1 MPAMPTHYHVAV
13 RRPDDDAVLVLPD
26 GAMPGFRLDDAPPW
40 QVVTPVVKRLA
51 ADHGLDVIALRTAW
65 RSAPGDGDGADDR
78 LCEAAWSGGPVPV
91 GSRWVALADLERRS
105 TPLGAAID
113 AGVLSPATGDRQPW
127 YRPDWFAEM
136 SAWIDGCLDVAGLRR
151 HGPPRQVRSWGRS
164 ALLTVE
170 TDRGRAWAKQVPAVF
185 AHEVAVTG
193 LLSDL
198 DPGFVPPLI
207 AADPAGGRLLM
218 EDVSGPNLAS
228 VPGESAAWLATMA
241 RLAEVQRVLG
251 QDLEA
256 LQVAGVPSA
265 PLDTLGER
273 VPSLLA
279 DDSLLLVGR
288 PGGVSSEEVLRL
300 REAEGDLVLA
310 CDALARSP
318 IGPSLDHGD
327 LTARQVI
334 VGEMGPVFLDWSD
347 ATITHPFLAAA
358 SFLADRRDRAADLRP
373 TLAATYLAGWTASA
387 APAVALDDAERALA
401 LAGIVHPLHL
411 ARLHA
416 DRIRPGLEQPWELE
430 RTAPRLLRSLVPQL
444 ASLPRMLQ
452 R

>member
-1 MPAMPTHYHVAV
+1 M
-13 RRPDDDAVLVLPD
+13 
-26 GAMPGFRLDDAPPW
+26 
-40 QVVTPVVKRLA
+40 
-51 ADHGLDVIALRTAW
+51 
-65 RSAPGDGDGADDR
+65 GD
-78 LCEAAWSGGPVPV
+78 C
-91 GSRWVALADLERRS
+91 
-105 TPLGAAID
+105 
-113 AGVLSPATGDRQPW
+113 
-127 YRPDWFAEM
+127 
-136 SAWIDGCLDVAGLRR
+136 VAGLRR
-151 HGPPRQVRSWGRS
+151 HGPPRQIRSWGRS

-170 TDRGRAWAKQVPAVF
+170 TDRGRVWAKQVPGVF

-228 VPGESAAWLATMA
+228 VPGSPDAWLATMS
-241 RLAEVQRVLG
+241 RLAEVQRVLAR
-251 QDLEA
+251 DLGA
-256 LQVAGVPSA
+256 LQMAGVPSA
-265 PLDTLGER
+265 PLSTLGVR

-279 DDSLLLVGR
+279 DDDLLLVGR
-288 PGGVSSEEVLRL
+288 PDGLSRQDVGRL
-300 REAEGDLVLA
+300 RAAEADLVAA
-310 CDALARSP
+310 CAALAASP

-358 SFLADRRDRAADLRP
+358 SFLADRRDMAGDLHP
-373 TLAATYLAGWTASA
+373 ALAASYLAGWTG
-387 APAVALDDAERALA
+387 PATGSVGVADAKDALG
-401 LAGIVHPLHL
+401 LAGIVHPLHM

-416 DRIRPGLEQPWELE
+416 DRILPGLEQPWELE
-430 RTAPRLLRSLVPQL
+430 RTVPRLLRSLVPHL
-444 ASLPRMLQ
+444 TALPRMLQ